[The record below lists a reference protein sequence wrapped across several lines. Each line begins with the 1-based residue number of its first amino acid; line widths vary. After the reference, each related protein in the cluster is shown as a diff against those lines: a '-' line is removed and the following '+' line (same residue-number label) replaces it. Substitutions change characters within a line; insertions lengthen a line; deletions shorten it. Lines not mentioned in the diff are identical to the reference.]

1 MAEARQ
7 VKNRI
12 VQAVLR
18 ECQKLKEK
26 DDLTDELEH
35 VRDIKNKKERL
46 IKSVALAS
54 EAPDVQSIL
63 HLIRC
68 RF

>member
-46 IKSVALAS
+46 IKSS
-54 EAPDVQSIL
+54 CISKRSIQTYNQY
-63 HLIRC
+63 
-68 RF
+68 

>member
-26 DDLTDELEH
+26 MILQMSLNMLE
-35 VRDIKNKKERL
+35 I
-46 IKSVALAS
+46 
-54 EAPDVQSIL
+54 
-63 HLIRC
+63 
-68 RF
+68 